1 MVAYPP
7 LTASTVTPVTVA
19 NSVTE
24 TVVSKLTIPAGMAKV
39 GSSFQGIANV
49 VVSTPAT
56 GTPQI
61 TATVRIGGVA
71 GVLLA
76 SIVIPATV
84 AQTNVSILVFFSA
97 ACTAIGAS
105 GTWTGA
111 VADIDVLTGPAANV
125 IAAPTP
131 VTKDT
136 TVAND
141 LVLTLTW
148 GAAVAGNTYT
158 ATYSTL
164 SQTA

>member
-1 MVAYPP
+1 
-7 LTASTVTPVTVA
+7 
-19 NSVTE
+19 
-24 TVVSKLTIPAGMAKV
+24 
-39 GSSFQGIANV
+39 
-49 VVSTPAT
+49 
-56 GTPQI
+56 
-61 TATVRIGGVA
+61 
-71 GVLLA
+71 VLLA